1 MPALALLSLNHI
13 KGNRLTDIQLSRM
26 KRNSSLISRRSSF
39 NSNVALFETSEAATI
54 RRSKRLKVLNSS
66 ETLDQA
72 QVPLAKSP
80 PSSDVDEGFTVV
92 PPKVSRKR
100 RVAKAE
106 VKSEEK
112 VTTASASGPHKPK
125 KDASPRKP
133 KRIPTA
139 LETPHPAPPR
149 WAEAYDTIKRMRA
162 HIVAPVDTMGCD
174 QAQNKETDPKVNSNG
189 ISRHART

>member
-1 MPALALLSLNHI
+1 M
-13 KGNRLTDIQLSRM
+13 
-26 KRNSSLISRRSSF
+26 
-39 NSNVALFETSEAATI
+39 

-66 ETLDQA
+66 EMLDQA
-72 QVPLAKSP
+72 QVPPAKSP
-80 PSSDVDEGFTVV
+80 PSSHVDAGSTVV
-92 PPKVSRKR
+92 SPKVSKKKR
-100 RVAKAE
+100 VTKVE
-106 VKSEEK
+106 VKSEED
-112 VTTASASGPHKPK
+112 VVIVGASGPHKPK

-189 ISRHART
+189 ISRHVRT